1 MRGMTR
7 REFIKVS
14 GAVASTILISTGLA
28 ACGSSSNSSDNNTTN
43 NEANPSAM
51 LRVAFHH
58 GVASGDPYD
67 TSVILWTRVTH
78 LEALQSDIE
87 VAFEVATD
95 EAFANLVH
103 SGTYTA
109 NQASDFTVKID
120 AQNLQPATIYY
131 YRFSSNGIT
140 SPIGKTKTLP
150 IDNPEQ
156 IKMALFTCANY
167 PNGYFNVYTEAAKIE
182 DLDVTLHLG
191 DYIYEY
197 GMYENDDFGAKVPAY
212 ATSKAIAIGR
222 ELPQDNNKELIT
234 LEDYRKRYA
243 LYRTDSGTQA
253 IHAVAPM
260 IVVWDDHEVANDTY
274 KEGAQNHDESEGSF
288 AQRTQDA
295 LQAYF
300 EWLPIRTIDD
310 KKAIYRSFDFGGLVS
325 LYMLETR
332 LFGRDKQLSYSSYFD
347 AQGNFDAQTFQSDI
361 TSPTRTMLGAT
372 QLEWLQHQMAA
383 SKATWQLLGQQVLMG
398 KMYLPSELLMVIS
411 QLEGATGEIKTAL
424 LTQLNALLGELVT
437 IKTRMLQQDA
447 TLTQEEIAR
456 VTTVLPYN
464 LDAWDGYFMERETI
478 FGTAKAL
485 GKKLVVVAGDTHNA
499 WANNLKDHNGEPIGV
514 EFATPSVTS
523 PGLEE
528 YAGLSDATVAA
539 QFEGAIGLLIDDLKY
554 LNAYDRGFMTL
565 TFDAAQVRANWY
577 YVNGCDSSEYSLN
590 THRANTITVAN
601 NAGAL
606 SI

>member
-1 MRGMTR
+1 MTR

-14 GAVASTILISTGLA
+14 GAVASTILISTGLV
-28 ACGSSSNSSDNNTTN
+28 ACGSNSDNNATSDATNQPTT
-43 NEANPSAM
+43 
-51 LRVAFHH
+51 LRIAFNH
-58 GVASGDPYD
+58 GVASGDPLT
-67 TSVILWTRVTH
+67 TSVIIWTRVTH
-78 LEALQSDIE
+78 LEALQSDIQ

-95 EAFANLVH
+95 KTFANLVH
-103 SGTYTA
+103 NGIYTS
-109 NQASDFTVKID
+109 NQASDFTVKVD
-120 AQNLQPATIYY
+120 AQNLQAGTTYY
-131 YRFSSNGIT
+131 YRFSSNGVT
-140 SPIGKTKTLP
+140 SSIGKTKTLP

-197 GMYENDDFGAKVPAY
+197 GMYENDDFDAKVPAY
-212 ATSKAIAIGR
+212 ATSKAIEIGR
-222 ELPQDNNKELIT
+222 ELPQDNNKELLC

-243 LYRTDSGTQA
+243 LYHTDSGTQA
-253 IHAVAPM
+253 IHAAAPM
-260 IVVWDDHEVANDTY
+260 IVIWDDHEVANDTY

-288 AQRTQDA
+288 TQRTHDA

-300 EWLPIRTIDD
+300 EWLPIRTIKD
-310 KKAIYRSFDFGGLVS
+310 KKAIYRRFDFGGLVS

-361 TSPTRTMLGAT
+361 GSPKRTMLGTT
-372 QLEWLQHQMAA
+372 QLEWLQQQMAT
-383 SKATWQLLGQQVLMG
+383 SNATWQLLGQQVLMG

-411 QLEGATGEIKTAL
+411 QLEGATGETKTAL
-424 LTQLNALLGELVT
+424 LTQLNTLLGELVT

-499 WANNLKDHNGEPIGV
+499 WANNLRDYKGEVVGV

-528 YAGLSDATVAA
+528 YAGLSDVMMAA
-539 QFEGAIGLLIDDLKY
+539 QFEGAIDLLIDDLKY

-565 TFDAAQVRANWY
+565 TFDATQVSANWY
-577 YVNGCDSSEYSLN
+577 YVNSCDSTEYSLN
-590 THRANTITVAN
+590 THRAKTITVAN
-601 NAGAL
+601 TAGAL

>member
-14 GAVASTILISTGLA
+14 GAVASTILISTGLV
-28 ACGSSSNSSDNNTTN
+28 ACGSNSDNNATSDATNQPTT
-43 NEANPSAM
+43 
-51 LRVAFHH
+51 LRIAFNH
-58 GVASGDPYD
+58 GVASGDPLT
-67 TSVILWTRVTH
+67 TSVIIWTRVTH
-78 LEALQSDIE
+78 LEALQSDIQ

-95 EAFANLVH
+95 KTFANLVH
-103 SGTYTA
+103 NGIYTS
-109 NQASDFTVKID
+109 NQASDFTVKVD
-120 AQNLQPATIYY
+120 AQNLQAGTTYY
-131 YRFSSNGIT
+131 YRFSSNGVT

-197 GMYENDDFGAKVPAY
+197 GMYENDDFDAKVPAY
-212 ATSKAIAIGR
+212 ATSKAIEIGR
-222 ELPQDNNKELIT
+222 ELPQDNNKELLC

-243 LYRTDSGTQA
+243 LYHTDSGTQA
-253 IHAVAPM
+253 IHAAAPM
-260 IVVWDDHEVANDTY
+260 IVIWDDHEVANDTY

-288 AQRTQDA
+288 TQRTHDA

-300 EWLPIRTIDD
+300 EWLPIRTIKD
-310 KKAIYRSFDFGGLVS
+310 KKAIYRRFDFGGLVS

-361 TSPTRTMLGAT
+361 GSPKRTMLGAT
-372 QLEWLQHQMAA
+372 QLEWLQQQMAT
-383 SKATWQLLGQQVLMG
+383 SNATWQLLGQQVLMG

-411 QLEGATGEIKTAL
+411 QLEGATGETKTAL
-424 LTQLNALLGELVT
+424 LSQLNTLLGELVT

-499 WANNLKDHNGEPIGV
+499 WANNLRDYKGEVVGV

-528 YAGLSDATVAA
+528 YAGLSDVMMAA
-539 QFEGAIGLLIDDLKY
+539 QFEGAIDLLIDDLKY

-565 TFDAAQVRANWY
+565 TFDATQVSANWY
-577 YVNGCDSSEYSLN
+577 YVNSCDSTEYSLN
-590 THRANTITVAN
+590 THRAKTITVAN
-601 NAGAL
+601 TAGAL

>member
-14 GAVASTILISTGLA
+14 GAVASTILISTGLV
-28 ACGSSSNSSDNNTTN
+28 ACGSNSDNNATSDATNQPTT
-43 NEANPSAM
+43 
-51 LRVAFHH
+51 LRIAFNH
-58 GVASGDPYD
+58 GVASGDPLA
-67 TSVILWTRVTH
+67 TSVIIWTRVTH
-78 LEALQSDIE
+78 LEALQGDIE

-95 EAFANLVH
+95 KTFANLVH
-103 SGTYTA
+103 NGIYTS
-109 NQASDFTVKID
+109 NQASDFTVKVD
-120 AQNLQPATIYY
+120 AQNLQAGTTYY
-131 YRFSSNGIT
+131 YRFSSNGVT

-197 GMYENDDFGAKVPAY
+197 GMYENDDFDAKVPAY
-212 ATSKAIAIGR
+212 ATSKAIEIGR
-222 ELPQDNNKELIT
+222 ELPQDNNKELLC

-243 LYRTDSGTQA
+243 LYHTDSGTQA
-253 IHAVAPM
+253 IHAAAPM
-260 IVVWDDHEVANDTY
+260 IVIWDDHEVANDTY

-288 AQRTQDA
+288 TQRTHDA

-300 EWLPIRTIDD
+300 EWLPIRTIKD
-310 KKAIYRSFDFGGLVS
+310 KKAIYRRFDFGGLVS

-361 TSPTRTMLGAT
+361 GSPKRTMLGAT
-372 QLEWLQHQMAA
+372 QLEWLQQQMAT
-383 SKATWQLLGQQVLMG
+383 SNATWQLLGQQVLMG

-411 QLEGATGEIKTAL
+411 QLEGATGETKTAL
-424 LTQLNALLGELVT
+424 LSKLNTLLGELVT

-478 FGTAKAL
+478 FGTARAL

-499 WANNLKDHNGEPIGV
+499 WANNLRDYKGEVVGV

-528 YAGLSDATVAA
+528 YAGLSDVMMAA
-539 QFEGAIGLLIDDLKY
+539 QFEGAIDLLIDDLKY

-565 TFDAAQVRANWY
+565 TFDATQVSANWY
-577 YVNGCDSSEYSLN
+577 YVNSCDSTEYSLN
-590 THRANTITVAN
+590 THRAKTITVAN
-601 NAGAL
+601 TAGAL

>member
-1 MRGMTR
+1 
-7 REFIKVS
+7 
-14 GAVASTILISTGLA
+14 
-28 ACGSSSNSSDNNTTN
+28 
-43 NEANPSAM
+43 
-51 LRVAFHH
+51 
-58 GVASGDPYD
+58 
-67 TSVILWTRVTH
+67 
-78 LEALQSDIE
+78 
-87 VAFEVATD
+87 
-95 EAFANLVH
+95 
-103 SGTYTA
+103 
-109 NQASDFTVKID
+109 
-120 AQNLQPATIYY
+120 
-131 YRFSSNGIT
+131 
-140 SPIGKTKTLP
+140 
-150 IDNPEQ
+150 
-156 IKMALFTCANY
+156 
-167 PNGYFNVYTEAAKIE
+167 
-182 DLDVTLHLG
+182 LDVTLHLG

-197 GMYENDDFGAKVPAY
+197 GMYENDDFDAKVPAY

-222 ELPQDNNKELIT
+222 ELPQDNNKELLC

-243 LYRTDSGTQA
+243 LYHTDSGTQA
-253 IHAVAPM
+253 IHAAAPM
-260 IVVWDDHEVANDTY
+260 IVIWDDHEVANDTY

-288 AQRTQDA
+288 TQRTHDA

-300 EWLPIRTIDD
+300 EWLPIRTIKD
-310 KKAIYRSFDFGGLVS
+310 KKAIYRRFDFGGLVS

-361 TSPTRTMLGAT
+361 GSPKRTMLGTT
-372 QLEWLQHQMAA
+372 QLEWLQQQMAT
-383 SKATWQLLGQQVLMG
+383 SNATWQLLGQQVLMG

-411 QLEGATGEIKTAL
+411 QLEGATGETKTAL
-424 LTQLNALLGELVT
+424 LSKLNTLLGELVT

-499 WANNLKDHNGEPIGV
+499 WANNLRDYKGEVVGV

-528 YAGLSDATVAA
+528 YAGLSDVMMAA
-539 QFEGAIGLLIDDLKY
+539 QFEGAIDLLIDDLKY

-565 TFDAAQVRANWY
+565 TFDATQVSANWY
-577 YVNGCDSSEYSLN
+577 YVNSCDSTEYSLN
-590 THRANTITVAN
+590 THRAKTITVAN
-601 NAGAL
+601 TAGAL

>member
-14 GAVASTILISTGLA
+14 GAVASTILISTGLV
-28 ACGSSSNSSDNNTTN
+28 ACGSNSDNNATSDATNQPTT
-43 NEANPSAM
+43 
-51 LRVAFHH
+51 LRIAFNH
-58 GVASGDPYD
+58 GVASGDPLA
-67 TSVILWTRVTH
+67 TSVIIWTRVTH
-78 LEALQSDIE
+78 LEALQGDIE

-95 EAFANLVH
+95 KTFANLVH
-103 SGTYTA
+103 NGIYTS
-109 NQASDFTVKID
+109 NQASDFTVKVD
-120 AQNLQPATIYY
+120 AQNLQAGTTYY
-131 YRFSSNGIT
+131 YRFSSNGVT

-197 GMYENDDFGAKVPAY
+197 GMYENDDFDAKVPAY
-212 ATSKAIAIGR
+212 ATSKAIEIGR
-222 ELPQDNNKELIT
+222 ELPQDNNKELLC

-243 LYRTDSGTQA
+243 LYHTDSGTQA
-253 IHAVAPM
+253 IHAAAPM
-260 IVVWDDHEVANDTY
+260 IVIWDDHEVANDTY

-288 AQRTQDA
+288 TQRTHDA

-300 EWLPIRTIDD
+300 EWLPIRTIKD
-310 KKAIYRSFDFGGLVS
+310 KKAIYRRFDFGGLVS

-361 TSPTRTMLGAT
+361 GSPKRTMLGAT
-372 QLEWLQHQMAA
+372 QLEWLQQQMAT
-383 SKATWQLLGQQVLMG
+383 SNATWQLLGQQVLMG

-411 QLEGATGEIKTAL
+411 QLEGATGETKTAL
-424 LTQLNALLGELVT
+424 LTQLNTLLGELVT

-499 WANNLKDHNGEPIGV
+499 WANNLRDYKGEVVGV

-528 YAGLSDATVAA
+528 YAGLSDVMMAA
-539 QFEGAIGLLIDDLKY
+539 QFEGAIDLLIDDLKY

-565 TFDAAQVRANWY
+565 TFDATQVSANWY
-577 YVNGCDSSEYSLN
+577 YVNSCDSTEYSLN
-590 THRANTITVAN
+590 THRAKTITVAN
-601 NAGAL
+601 TTGAL

>member
-14 GAVASTILISTGLA
+14 GAVASTILISTGLV
-28 ACGSSSNSSDNNTTN
+28 ACGSNSDNNATSDATNQPTT
-43 NEANPSAM
+43 
-51 LRVAFHH
+51 LRIAFNH
-58 GVASGDPYD
+58 GVASGDPLA
-67 TSVILWTRVTH
+67 TSVIIWTRVTH
-78 LEALQSDIE
+78 LEALQGDIE

-95 EAFANLVH
+95 KTFANLVH
-103 SGTYTA
+103 NGIYTS
-109 NQASDFTVKID
+109 NQASDFTVKVD
-120 AQNLQPATIYY
+120 AQNLQAGTTYY
-131 YRFSSNGIT
+131 YRFSSNGVT

-197 GMYENDDFGAKVPAY
+197 GMYENDDFDAKVPAY
-212 ATSKAIAIGR
+212 ATSKAIEIGR
-222 ELPQDNNKELIT
+222 ELPQDNNKELLC

-243 LYRTDSGTQA
+243 LYHTDSGTQA
-253 IHAVAPM
+253 IHAAAPM
-260 IVVWDDHEVANDTY
+260 IVIWDDHEVANDTY

-288 AQRTQDA
+288 TQRTHDA

-300 EWLPIRTIDD
+300 EWLPIRTIKD
-310 KKAIYRSFDFGGLVS
+310 KKAIYRRFDFGGLVS

-361 TSPTRTMLGAT
+361 GSPKRTMLGAT
-372 QLEWLQHQMAA
+372 QLEWLQQQMAT
-383 SKATWQLLGQQVLMG
+383 SNATWQLLGQQVLMG

-411 QLEGATGEIKTAL
+411 QLEGATGETKTAL
-424 LTQLNALLGELVT
+424 LTQLNTLLGELVT

-499 WANNLKDHNGEPIGV
+499 WANNLRDYKGEVVGV

-528 YAGLSDATVAA
+528 YAGLSDVMMAA
-539 QFEGAIGLLIDDLKY
+539 QFEGAIDLLIDDLKY

-565 TFDAAQVRANWY
+565 TFDATQVSANWY
-577 YVNGCDSSEYSLN
+577 YVNSCDSTEYSLN
-590 THRANTITVAN
+590 THRAKTITVAN
-601 NAGAL
+601 TAGAL

>member
-14 GAVASTILISTGLA
+14 GAVASTILISTGLV
-28 ACGSSSNSSDNNTTN
+28 ACGSNSDNNATSDATNQPTT
-43 NEANPSAM
+43 
-51 LRVAFHH
+51 LRIAFNH
-58 GVASGDPYD
+58 GVASGDPLA
-67 TSVILWTRVTH
+67 TSVIIWTRVTH
-78 LEALQSDIE
+78 LEALQGDIE

-95 EAFANLVH
+95 KTFTNLVH
-103 SGTYTA
+103 NGIYTS
-109 NQASDFTVKID
+109 NQASDFTVKVD
-120 AQNLQPATIYY
+120 AQNLQAGTTYY
-131 YRFSSNGIT
+131 YRFSSNGVT

-197 GMYENDDFGAKVPAY
+197 GMYENDDFDAKVPAY

-222 ELPQDNNKELIT
+222 ELPQDNNKELLC

-243 LYRTDSGTQA
+243 LYHTDSGTQA
-253 IHAVAPM
+253 IHAAAPM
-260 IVVWDDHEVANDTY
+260 IVIWDDHEVANDTY

-288 AQRTQDA
+288 TQRTHDA

-300 EWLPIRTIDD
+300 EWLPIRTIKD
-310 KKAIYRSFDFGGLVS
+310 KKAIYRRFDFGGLVS

-361 TSPTRTMLGAT
+361 GSPKRTMLGAT
-372 QLEWLQHQMAA
+372 QLEWLQQQMAT
-383 SKATWQLLGQQVLMG
+383 SNATWQLLGQQVLMG

-411 QLEGATGEIKTAL
+411 QLEGATGETKTAL
-424 LTQLNALLGELVT
+424 LTQLNTLLGELVT

-478 FGTAKAL
+478 FGTARAL

-499 WANNLKDHNGEPIGV
+499 WANNLRDYKGEVVGV

-528 YAGLSDATVAA
+528 YAGLSDVMMAA
-539 QFEGAIGLLIDDLKY
+539 QFEGAIDLLIDDLKY

-565 TFDAAQVRANWY
+565 TFDATQVSANWY
-577 YVNGCDSSEYSLN
+577 YVNSCDSTEYSLN
-590 THRANTITVAN
+590 THRAKTITVAN
-601 NAGAL
+601 TAGAL

>member
-14 GAVASTILISTGLA
+14 GAVASTILISTGLV
-28 ACGSSSNSSDNNTTN
+28 ACGSNSDNNATSDATNQPTT
-43 NEANPSAM
+43 
-51 LRVAFHH
+51 LRIAFNH
-58 GVASGDPYD
+58 GVASGDPLT
-67 TSVILWTRVTH
+67 TSVIIWTRVTH
-78 LEALQSDIE
+78 LEALQSDIQ

-95 EAFANLVH
+95 KTFANLVH
-103 SGTYTA
+103 NGIYTS
-109 NQASDFTVKID
+109 NQASDFTVKVD
-120 AQNLQPATIYY
+120 AQNLQAGTTYY
-131 YRFSSNGIT
+131 YRFSSNGVT

-197 GMYENDDFGAKVPAY
+197 GMYENDDFDAKVPAY
-212 ATSKAIAIGR
+212 ATSKAIEIGR
-222 ELPQDNNKELIT
+222 ELPQDNNKELLC

-243 LYRTDSGTQA
+243 LYHTDSGTQA
-253 IHAVAPM
+253 IHAAAPM
-260 IVVWDDHEVANDTY
+260 IVIWDDHEVANDTY

-288 AQRTQDA
+288 TQRTHDA

-300 EWLPIRTIDD
+300 EWLPIRTIKD
-310 KKAIYRSFDFGGLVS
+310 KKAIYRRFDFGGLVS

-361 TSPTRTMLGAT
+361 GSPKRTMLGTT
-372 QLEWLQHQMAA
+372 QLEWLQQQMAT
-383 SKATWQLLGQQVLMG
+383 SNATWQLLGQQVLMG

-411 QLEGATGEIKTAL
+411 QLEGATGETKTAL
-424 LTQLNALLGELVT
+424 LTQLNTLLGELVT

-499 WANNLKDHNGEPIGV
+499 WANNLRDYKGEVVGV

-528 YAGLSDATVAA
+528 YAGLSDVMMAA
-539 QFEGAIGLLIDDLKY
+539 QFEGAIDLLIDDLKY

-565 TFDAAQVRANWY
+565 TFDATQVSANWY
-577 YVNGCDSSEYSLN
+577 YVNSCDSTEYSLN
-590 THRANTITVAN
+590 THRAKTITVAN
-601 NAGAL
+601 TAGAL

>member
-1 MRGMTR
+1 MTR

-14 GAVASTILISTGLA
+14 GAVASTILISTGLV
-28 ACGSSSNSSDNNTTN
+28 ACGSNSDNNATSDATNQPTT
-43 NEANPSAM
+43 
-51 LRVAFHH
+51 LRIAFNH
-58 GVASGDPYD
+58 GVASGDPLA
-67 TSVILWTRVTH
+67 TSVIIWTRVTH
-78 LEALQSDIE
+78 LEALQSDIQ

-95 EAFANLVH
+95 KTFANLVH
-103 SGTYTA
+103 NGIYTS
-109 NQASDFTVKID
+109 NQASDFTVKVD
-120 AQNLQPATIYY
+120 AQNLQAGTTYY
-131 YRFSSNGIT
+131 YRFSSNGVT

-197 GMYENDDFGAKVPAY
+197 GMYENDDFDAKVPAY
-212 ATSKAIAIGR
+212 ATSKAIEIGR
-222 ELPQDNNKELIT
+222 ELPQDNNKELLC

-243 LYRTDSGTQA
+243 LYHTDSGTQA
-253 IHAVAPM
+253 IHAAAPM
-260 IVVWDDHEVANDTY
+260 IVIWDDHEVANDTY

-288 AQRTQDA
+288 TQRTHDA

-300 EWLPIRTIDD
+300 EWLPIRTIKD
-310 KKAIYRSFDFGGLVS
+310 KKAIYRRFDFGGLVS

-361 TSPTRTMLGAT
+361 GSPKRTMLGAT
-372 QLEWLQHQMAA
+372 QLEWLQQQMAT
-383 SKATWQLLGQQVLMG
+383 SNATWQLLGQQVLMG

-411 QLEGATGEIKTAL
+411 QLEGATGETKTAL
-424 LTQLNALLGELVT
+424 LTQLNTLLGELVT

-499 WANNLKDHNGEPIGV
+499 WANNLRDYKGEVVGV

-528 YAGLSDATVAA
+528 YAGLSDVMMAA
-539 QFEGAIGLLIDDLKY
+539 QFEGAIDLLIDDLKY

-565 TFDAAQVRANWY
+565 TFDATQVSANWY
-577 YVNGCDSSEYSLN
+577 YVNSCDSTEYSLN
-590 THRANTITVAN
+590 THRAKTITVAN
-601 NAGAL
+601 TAGAL

>member
-14 GAVASTILISTGLA
+14 GAVASTILISTGLV
-28 ACGSSSNSSDNNTTN
+28 ACGSNSDNNATSDATNQPTT
-43 NEANPSAM
+43 
-51 LRVAFHH
+51 LRIAFNH
-58 GVASGDPYD
+58 GVASGDPLA
-67 TSVILWTRVTH
+67 TSVIIWTRVTH
-78 LEALQSDIE
+78 LEALQGDIE

-95 EAFANLVH
+95 KTFANLVH
-103 SGTYTA
+103 NGIYTS
-109 NQASDFTVKID
+109 NQASDFTVKVD
-120 AQNLQPATIYY
+120 AQNLQAGTTYY
-131 YRFSSNGIT
+131 YRFSSNGVT
-140 SPIGKTKTLP
+140 SSIGKTKTLP

-197 GMYENDDFGAKVPAY
+197 GMYENDDFDAKVPAY
-212 ATSKAIAIGR
+212 ATSKAIEIGR
-222 ELPQDNNKELIT
+222 ELPQDNNKELLC

-243 LYRTDSGTQA
+243 LYHTDSGTQA
-253 IHAVAPM
+253 IHAAAPM
-260 IVVWDDHEVANDTY
+260 IVIWDDHEVANDTY

-288 AQRTQDA
+288 TQRTHDA

-300 EWLPIRTIDD
+300 EWLPIRTIKD
-310 KKAIYRSFDFGGLVS
+310 KKAIYRRFDFGGLVS

-361 TSPTRTMLGAT
+361 GSPKRTMLGTT
-372 QLEWLQHQMAA
+372 QLEWLQQQMAT
-383 SKATWQLLGQQVLMG
+383 SNATWQLLGQQVLMG

-411 QLEGATGEIKTAL
+411 QLEGATGETKTAL
-424 LTQLNALLGELVT
+424 LSKLNTLLGELVT

-499 WANNLKDHNGEPIGV
+499 WANNLRDYKGEVVGV

-528 YAGLSDATVAA
+528 YAGLSDVMMAA
-539 QFEGAIGLLIDDLKY
+539 QFEGAIDLLIDDLKY

-565 TFDAAQVRANWY
+565 TFDATQVSANWY
-577 YVNGCDSSEYSLN
+577 YVNSCDSTEYSLN
-590 THRANTITVAN
+590 THRAKTITVAN
-601 NAGAL
+601 TAGAL

>member
-14 GAVASTILISTGLA
+14 GAVASTILISTGLV
-28 ACGSSSNSSDNNTTN
+28 ACGSNSDNNATSDATNQPTT
-43 NEANPSAM
+43 
-51 LRVAFHH
+51 LRIAFNH
-58 GVASGDPYD
+58 GVASGDPLT
-67 TSVILWTRVTH
+67 TSVIIWTRVTH
-78 LEALQSDIE
+78 LEALQSDIQ

-95 EAFANLVH
+95 KTFANLVH
-103 SGTYTA
+103 NGIYTS
-109 NQASDFTVKID
+109 NQASDFTVKVD
-120 AQNLQPATIYY
+120 AQNLQAGTTYY
-131 YRFSSNGIT
+131 YRFSSNGVT
-140 SPIGKTKTLP
+140 SSIGKTKTLP

-197 GMYENDDFGAKVPAY
+197 GMYENDDFDAKVPAY
-212 ATSKAIAIGR
+212 ATSKAIEIGR
-222 ELPQDNNKELIT
+222 ELPQDNNKELLC

-243 LYRTDSGTQA
+243 LYHTDSGTQA
-253 IHAVAPM
+253 IHAAAPM
-260 IVVWDDHEVANDTY
+260 IVIWDDHEVANDTY

-288 AQRTQDA
+288 TQRTHDA

-300 EWLPIRTIDD
+300 EWLPIRTIKD
-310 KKAIYRSFDFGGLVS
+310 KKAIYRRFDFGGLVS

-361 TSPTRTMLGAT
+361 GSPKRTMLGAT
-372 QLEWLQHQMAA
+372 QLEWLQQQMAT
-383 SKATWQLLGQQVLMG
+383 SNATWQLLGQQVLMG

-411 QLEGATGEIKTAL
+411 QLEGATGETKTAL
-424 LTQLNALLGELVT
+424 LTQLNTLLGELVT

-499 WANNLKDHNGEPIGV
+499 WANNLRDYKGEVVGV

-528 YAGLSDATVAA
+528 YAGLSDVMMAA
-539 QFEGAIGLLIDDLKY
+539 QFEGAIDLLIDDLKY

-565 TFDAAQVRANWY
+565 TFDATQVSANWY
-577 YVNGCDSSEYSLN
+577 YVNSCDSTEYSLN
-590 THRANTITVAN
+590 THRAKTITVAN
-601 NAGAL
+601 TAGAL

>member
-14 GAVASTILISTGLA
+14 GAVASTILISTGLV
-28 ACGSSSNSSDNNTTN
+28 ACGSNSDNNATSDATNQPTT
-43 NEANPSAM
+43 
-51 LRVAFHH
+51 LRIAFNH
-58 GVASGDPYD
+58 GVASGDPLA
-67 TSVILWTRVTH
+67 TSVIIWTRVTH
-78 LEALQSDIE
+78 LEALQGDIE

-95 EAFANLVH
+95 KTFANLVH
-103 SGTYTA
+103 NGIYTS
-109 NQASDFTVKID
+109 NQASDFTVKVD
-120 AQNLQPATIYY
+120 AQNLQAGTTYY
-131 YRFSSNGIT
+131 YRFSSNGVT

-197 GMYENDDFGAKVPAY
+197 GMYENDDFDAKVPAY
-212 ATSKAIAIGR
+212 ATSKAIEIGR
-222 ELPQDNNKELIT
+222 ELPQDNNKELLC

-243 LYRTDSGTQA
+243 LYHTDSGTQA
-253 IHAVAPM
+253 IHAAAPM
-260 IVVWDDHEVANDTY
+260 IVIWDDHEVANDTY

-288 AQRTQDA
+288 TQRTHDA

-300 EWLPIRTIDD
+300 EWLPIRTIKD
-310 KKAIYRSFDFGGLVS
+310 KKAIYRRFDFGGLVS

-361 TSPTRTMLGAT
+361 GSPKRTMLGAT
-372 QLEWLQHQMAA
+372 QLEWLQQQMAT
-383 SKATWQLLGQQVLMG
+383 SNATWQLLGQQVLMG

-411 QLEGATGEIKTAL
+411 QLEGATGETKTAL
-424 LTQLNALLGELVT
+424 LTQLNTLLGELVT

-478 FGTAKAL
+478 FGTARAL

-499 WANNLKDHNGEPIGV
+499 WANNLRDYKGEVVGV

-528 YAGLSDATVAA
+528 YAGLSDVMMAA
-539 QFEGAIGLLIDDLKY
+539 QFEGAIDLLIDDLKY

-565 TFDAAQVRANWY
+565 TFDATQVSANWY
-577 YVNGCDSSEYSLN
+577 YVNSCDSTEYSLN
-590 THRANTITVAN
+590 THRAKTITVAN
-601 NAGAL
+601 TAGAL

>member
-14 GAVASTILISTGLA
+14 GAVASTILISTGLV
-28 ACGSSSNSSDNNTTN
+28 ACGSNSDNNATSDATNQPTT
-43 NEANPSAM
+43 
-51 LRVAFHH
+51 LRIAFNH
-58 GVASGDPYD
+58 GVASGDPLT
-67 TSVILWTRVTH
+67 TSVIIWTRVTH
-78 LEALQSDIE
+78 LEALQSDIQ

-95 EAFANLVH
+95 KTFANLVH
-103 SGTYTA
+103 NGIYTS
-109 NQASDFTVKID
+109 NQASDFTVKVD
-120 AQNLQPATIYY
+120 AQNLQAGTTYY
-131 YRFSSNGIT
+131 YRFSSNGVT
-140 SPIGKTKTLP
+140 SSIGKTKTLP

-197 GMYENDDFGAKVPAY
+197 GMYENDDFDAKVPAY
-212 ATSKAIAIGR
+212 ATSKAIEIGR
-222 ELPQDNNKELIT
+222 ELPQDNNKELLC

-243 LYRTDSGTQA
+243 LYHTDSGTQA
-253 IHAVAPM
+253 IHAAAPM
-260 IVVWDDHEVANDTY
+260 IVIWDDHEVANDTY

-288 AQRTQDA
+288 TQRTHDA

-300 EWLPIRTIDD
+300 EWLPIRTIKD
-310 KKAIYRSFDFGGLVS
+310 KKAIYRRFDFGGLVS

-361 TSPTRTMLGAT
+361 GSPKRTMLGTT
-372 QLEWLQHQMAA
+372 QLEWLQQQMAT
-383 SKATWQLLGQQVLMG
+383 SNATWQLLGQQVLMG

-411 QLEGATGEIKTAL
+411 QLEGATGETKTAL
-424 LTQLNALLGELVT
+424 LTQLNTLLGELVT

-499 WANNLKDHNGEPIGV
+499 WANNLRDYKGEVVGV

-528 YAGLSDATVAA
+528 YAGLSDVMMAA
-539 QFEGAIGLLIDDLKY
+539 QFEGAIDLLIDDLKY

-565 TFDAAQVRANWY
+565 TFDATQVSANWY
-577 YVNGCDSSEYSLN
+577 YVNSCDSTEYSLN
-590 THRANTITVAN
+590 THRAKTITVAN
-601 NAGAL
+601 TAGAL

>member
-14 GAVASTILISTGLA
+14 GAVASTILISTGLV
-28 ACGSSSNSSDNNTTN
+28 ACGSNSDNNATSDATNQPTT
-43 NEANPSAM
+43 
-51 LRVAFHH
+51 LRIAFNH
-58 GVASGDPYD
+58 GVASGDPLT
-67 TSVILWTRVTH
+67 TSVIIWTRVTH
-78 LEALQSDIE
+78 LEALQSDIQ

-95 EAFANLVH
+95 KTFANLVH
-103 SGTYTA
+103 NGIYTS
-109 NQASDFTVKID
+109 NQASDFTVKVD
-120 AQNLQPATIYY
+120 AQNLQAGTTYY
-131 YRFSSNGIT
+131 YRFSSNGVT
-140 SPIGKTKTLP
+140 SSIGKTKTLP

-197 GMYENDDFGAKVPAY
+197 GMYENDDFDAKVPAY
-212 ATSKAIAIGR
+212 ATSKAIEIGR
-222 ELPQDNNKELIT
+222 ELPQDNNKELLC

-243 LYRTDSGTQA
+243 LYHTDSGTQA
-253 IHAVAPM
+253 IHAAAPM
-260 IVVWDDHEVANDTY
+260 IVIWDDHEVANDTY

-288 AQRTQDA
+288 TQRTHDA

-300 EWLPIRTIDD
+300 EWLPIRTIKD
-310 KKAIYRSFDFGGLVS
+310 KKAIYRRFDFGGLVS

-361 TSPTRTMLGAT
+361 GSPKRTMLGAT
-372 QLEWLQHQMAA
+372 QLEWLQQQMAT
-383 SKATWQLLGQQVLMG
+383 SNATWQLLGQQVLMG

-411 QLEGATGEIKTAL
+411 QLEGATGETKTAL
-424 LTQLNALLGELVT
+424 LSQLNTLLGELVT

-499 WANNLKDHNGEPIGV
+499 WANNLRDYKGEVVGV

-528 YAGLSDATVAA
+528 YAGLSDVMMAA
-539 QFEGAIGLLIDDLKY
+539 QFEGAIDLLIDDLKY

-565 TFDAAQVRANWY
+565 TFDATQVSANWY
-577 YVNGCDSSEYSLN
+577 YVNSCDSTEYSLN
-590 THRANTITVAN
+590 THRAKTITVAN
-601 NAGAL
+601 TAGAL

>member
-14 GAVASTILISTGLA
+14 GAVASTILISTGLV
-28 ACGSSSNSSDNNTTN
+28 ACGSNSDNNATSDATNQPTT
-43 NEANPSAM
+43 
-51 LRVAFHH
+51 LRIAFNH
-58 GVASGDPYD
+58 GVASGDPLT
-67 TSVILWTRVTH
+67 TSVIIWTRVTH
-78 LEALQSDIE
+78 LEALQSDIQ

-95 EAFANLVH
+95 KTFANLVH
-103 SGTYTA
+103 NGIYTS
-109 NQASDFTVKID
+109 NQASDFTVKVD
-120 AQNLQPATIYY
+120 AQNLQAGTTYY
-131 YRFSSNGIT
+131 YRFSSNGVT
-140 SPIGKTKTLP
+140 SSIGKTKTLP

-197 GMYENDDFGAKVPAY
+197 GMYENDDFDAKVPAY
-212 ATSKAIAIGR
+212 ATSKAIEIGR
-222 ELPQDNNKELIT
+222 ELPQDNNKELLC

-243 LYRTDSGTQA
+243 LYHTDSGTQA
-253 IHAVAPM
+253 IHAAAPM
-260 IVVWDDHEVANDTY
+260 IVIWDDHEVANDTY

-288 AQRTQDA
+288 TQRTHDA

-300 EWLPIRTIDD
+300 EWLPIRTIKD
-310 KKAIYRSFDFGGLVS
+310 KKAIYRRFDFGGLVS

-361 TSPTRTMLGAT
+361 GSPKRTMLGAT
-372 QLEWLQHQMAA
+372 QLEWLQQQMAT
-383 SKATWQLLGQQVLMG
+383 SNATWQLLGQQVLMG

-411 QLEGATGEIKTAL
+411 QLEGATGETKTAL
-424 LTQLNALLGELVT
+424 LSKLNTLLGELVT

-499 WANNLKDHNGEPIGV
+499 WANNLRDYKGEVVGV

-528 YAGLSDATVAA
+528 YAGLSDVMMAA
-539 QFEGAIGLLIDDLKY
+539 QFEGAIDLLIDDLKY

-565 TFDAAQVRANWY
+565 TFDATQVSANWY
-577 YVNGCDSSEYSLN
+577 YVNSCDSTEYSLN
-590 THRANTITVAN
+590 THRAKTITVAN
-601 NAGAL
+601 TAGAL